1 MLASDQ
7 LASDKT
13 PVVFTGKAGEY
24 FGIWIVNL
32 MLSIVTLGIYSA
44 WAKVRR
50 KKYFYHN
57 THIAGVGF
65 DYHATPISI
74 LKGRLI
80 AFALFVVYMLSGH
93 VSPLIPPALALI
105 FMLCLPW
112 IVVRAMTFNARNT
125 SHRGLRF
132 NFTGSVKSAVRVFV
146 GLPLLVAFTLGLII
160 PYIAH
165 QRNQYLL
172 SNHRFGISNF
182 EFHAS
187 VKTFYKIY
195 LLALLIL
202 LSIGAV
208 LGLAVAVSM
217 GGHFDE
223 AAFKRAAPVL
233 GIAFVVVY
241 VLILLIPSAF
251 VQARVGN
258 AIWNTTQLDHLHF
271 HSDMRARD
279 LIALYVSNLLVI
291 VLTFGLMTPWAH
303 IRMAR
308 YRANH
313 LAVLGE
319 ADFERFVGDKKAEAQ
334 ATGEEIADMFD
345 VDLAFG

>member
-1 MLASDQ
+1 MLASD
-7 LASDKT
+7 KTT

-32 MLSIVTLGIYSA
+32 LLSIVTLGIYSA

-50 KKYFYHN
+50 KKYFYNN
-57 THIAGVGF
+57 TLIDGVGF

-74 LKGRLI
+74 LKGRII
-80 AFALFVVYMLSGH
+80 AFTLFVIYMFGGK
-93 VSPLIPPALALI
+93 VSPLIPPALAI
-105 FMLCLPW
+105 VFMLFLPW

-132 NFTGSVKSAVRVFV
+132 NFTGSVRSAVRVFI
-146 GLPLLVAFTLGLII
+146 GLPLLIALTLGLIF

-182 EFHAS
+182 DFNVS

-208 LGLAVAVSM
+208 IGIAVAASM

-223 AAFKRAAPVL
+223 TALKRAAPVM
-233 GIAFVVVY
+233 GIAFFIAY
-241 VLILLIPSAF
+241 VFILLIPSAF
-251 VQARVGN
+251 IQARIGN
-258 AIWNTTQLDHLHF
+258 AIWNTTRLDHLHF

-279 LIALYVSNLLVI
+279 LIALYVTNLLAI
-291 VLTFGLMTPWAH
+291 VVSFGLMTPWAH

-308 YRANH
+308 YRAEH

-319 ADFERFVGDKKAEAQ
+319 ADFDRFVGDKKAEAK